1 VKLLSLL
8 RSTLPGVARSAVAA
22 LAATP
27 LVLALCAAGSA
38 VTQAA
43 EAPAQNPTISG
54 EVVVEPTTLIAA
66 GFRWI
71 IDGDANS
78 NASVQLQYRRSG
90 SSGWQQGLP
99 LLRLHG
105 EQMNNVVGA
114 FTHVVANQF
123 AGSLFDLEPA
133 TDYEVQLTLSD
144 PDGVHGATQYNT
156 RITTRAEPQVPE
168 GGRVF
173 HVYPPGY
180 EGEKLEPA
188 FSGLLAAY
196 YERSNGADWFNAYP
210 PRVQPG
216 DVILVHAG
224 LYKAERMRYVD
235 AFGVLFDGTYHFRQS
250 GTAEKPIVIK
260 GAGDGEAIFDGGGN
274 HILFEV
280 MGASHL
286 HFEGLTLR
294 NTEVAIQ
301 AGYKGLVGSEGLIVK
316 NTRFEDV
323 GRGIYTDWSG
333 SRNFYIADNVFIG
346 RSHPDR
352 LEGWIGRV
360 WQGTPG
366 FPTSVISEVAVKVYG
381 SGHVIAHNFVR
392 NFHDGIDHATYG
404 APDGNP
410 DPIRERMPVSID
422 IYNNDITNV
431 DDNCIEADG
440 AMHNIRILRNRCFNQ
455 GHRSLSAQPVFGGP
469 VYFIRNVVYH
479 APEGGSL
486 KLTADSA
493 GVVVYH
499 NTFTSEVLAMGG
511 VSNQHYRNNLVLG
524 QGAAEPIMAVQTFTS
539 WSSSDYNG
547 FRLNPGAANHFAW
560 TAPADGVAA
569 IYDATAL
576 VARQSASLDTHR
588 AATGQ
593 EQHSVLVDYDVFVNV
608 PQLDT
613 SEPWVLHDPAM
624 VDFQLRAG
632 SVAVD
637 AGIALPGINDGF
649 TGAAPDLGALELGQP
664 VPHYGPRP

>member
-1 VKLLSLL
+1 MQLQSIVQRLAFLL
-8 RSTLPGVARSAVAA
+8 AVAPSVMA
-22 LAATP
+22 QDRNAT
-27 LVLALCAAGSA
+27 
-38 VTQAA
+38 T
-43 EAPAQNPTISG
+43 SG
-54 EVVVEPTTLIAA
+54 EFVIEPTTLISA
-66 GFRWI
+66 GFRWHI
-71 IDGDANS
+71 EGDANGS
-78 NASVQLQYRRSG
+78 AAVRLQYRRTG
-90 SSGWQQGLP
+90 EADWHEGLP
-99 LLRLHG
+99 LLRLRG

-123 AGSLFDLEPA
+123 AGSLIDLEPD
-133 TDYEVQLTLSD
+133 TDYQVQLTLSD
-144 PDGVHGATQYNT
+144 ADGVQGTARHTATI
-156 RITTRAEPQVPE
+156 RTRAEPQVPA

-173 HVYPPGY
+173 HVYPPGH
-180 EGEKLEPA
+180 EGERQEPA
-188 FSGLLAAY
+188 FTGLLAAY
-196 YERSNGADWFNAYP
+196 YERSNGADWFNAYA

-224 LYKAERMRYVD
+224 LYKADRFRY
-235 AFGVLFDGTYHFRQS
+235 AEQLGVLFDGTYHFRQS

-260 GAGDGEAIFDGGGN
+260 AAGDGEVIFDGGNN
-274 HILFEV
+274 HILFDV
-280 MGASHL
+280 MAASHL
-286 HFEGLTLR
+286 YFEGLTLR

-301 AGYKGLVGSEGLIVK
+301 AGYKGLAGAEGLVVK
-316 NTRFEDV
+316 RMRFEDV
-323 GRGIYTDWSG
+323 GRGVYTDWSG

-346 RSHPDR
+346 RSHPER

-366 FPTSVISEVAVKVYG
+366 FPTPVYSELAVKVYG
-381 SGHVIAHNFVR
+381 SGHVIAHNFIR

-455 GHRSLSAQPVFGGP
+455 GHRALSAQPVFGGP

-493 GVVVYH
+493 GILVYH

-524 QGAAEPIMAVQTFTS
+524 QGAAESIMAVQTFTS

-547 FRLNPGAANHFAW
+547 FRLNPGATSHFAW
-560 TAPADGVAA
+560 TAPADGVQAS
-569 IYDATAL
+569 YDASTL
-576 VARQSASLDTHR
+576 VARQSASLEAHR
-588 AATGQ
+588 AASGQ
-593 EQHSVLVDYDVFVNV
+593 EQHSVLLDYDVFVNV
-608 PQLDT
+608 PSLDT
-613 SEPWVLHDPAM
+613 TEPWVLHDPAG
-624 VDFQLRAG
+624 VDFRLRPG
-632 SVAVD
+632 SAAVD
-637 AGIALPGINDGF
+637 AGTVLPGINDDFSGV
-649 TGAAPDLGALELGQP
+649 APDLGALELGQSL
-664 VPHYGPRP
+664 PHYGPRP

>member
-1 VKLLSLL
+1 MKLLPLL
-8 RSTLPGVARSAVAA
+8 RSTLFLIGGAVAQ
-22 LAATP
+22 
-27 LVLALCAAGSA
+27 CASA
-38 VTQAA
+38 Q
-43 EAPAQNPTISG
+43 PQPQAQNATLAG

-66 GFRWI
+66 GFRWYI
-71 IDGDANS
+71 NGDANS
-78 NASVQLQYRRSG
+78 NAAVQLQYRRAG
-90 SSGWQQGLP
+90 SSGWREGLP
-99 LLRLHG
+99 LLRLRG

-133 TDYEVQLTLSD
+133 TEYEVQLTLSD
-144 PDGVHGATQYNT
+144 ADGVHGATQYNT

-196 YERSNGADWFNAYP
+196 YERSNGADWFNAYA

-224 LYKAERMRYVD
+224 LYKAERFRYVD
-235 AFGVLFDGTYHFRQS
+235 ALGVLFDGTYHFRQS

-286 HFEGLTLR
+286 YFEGLTLR

-316 NTRFEDV
+316 HTRFEDV

-333 SRNFYIADNVFIG
+333 SKNFYIADNVFIG

-410 DPIRERMPVSID
+410 APIRDRMPVSID

-455 GHRSLSAQPVFGGP
+455 GHRALSAQPVFGGP

-524 QGAAEPIMAVQTFTS
+524 QGAAEPIMAVQTFTA

-547 FRLNPGAANHFAW
+547 FRLNPGAANHFVW
-560 TAPADGVAA
+560 TAPADDVAA
-569 IYDATAL
+569 SYDATAL
-576 VARQSASLDTHR
+576 LARQSASLDAHR
-588 AATGQ
+588 AASGQ
-593 EQHSVLVDYDVFVNV
+593 EQHSVLLDYDVFVNV

-613 SEPWVLHDPAM
+613 SEPWVLHDPAT

-649 TGAAPDLGALELGQP
+649 TGTAPDLGALELGQP
-664 VPHYGPRP
+664 VPHYGPRR